1 MRVPLFVPAKASSA
15 ISTLR
20 KRIFTQRQ
28 AMIRKDPPPPIAY
41 LLPNFF
47 TAASIFTG
55 FYAIALALESSF
67 SEAAWFIF
75 LALIFDGLDG
85 RVARMTN
92 TASHFGVEFDSL
104 ADIVA
109 FGVAPALLM
118 YLYIGESYGRIGIVA
133 SALFIIFGAVRL
145 ARFNV
150 TTSRIEPSVF
160 IGLPIPTAAIM
171 IATAV
176 LLLERY
182 EEYGELKFLM
192 LPLGA
197 ALAVLMVSN
206 IRYPSFKKISFKSF
220 HLLRFLIAVIVVAMG
235 IFVYPIEGMA
245 LIAALYLLYGPLR
258 ASYYLLRRFVYKA

>member
-1 MRVPLFVPAKASSA
+1 M
-15 ISTLR
+15 
-20 KRIFTQRQ
+20 
-28 AMIRKDPPPPIAY
+28 RKDPPPIAY

-55 FYAIALALESSF
+55 FYAISLGLHQGFVS
-67 SEAAWFIF
+67 AAWFIF

-85 RVARMTN
+85 RVARLTN

-109 FGVAPALLM
+109 FGVAPAFLL
-118 YLYIGESYGRIGIVA
+118 YLYVGEGYGRIGIVV

-171 IATAV
+171 ISLAILV
-176 LLLERY
+176 LERY
-182 EEYGELKFLM
+182 PLLNHYKIAM
-192 LPLGA
+192 LPLA
-197 ALAVLMVSN
+197 VVLALLMVSN
-206 IRYPSFKKISFKSF
+206 IRYPSFKKLNFKMFSFM
-220 HLLRFLIAVIVVAMG
+220 RFLSIIIVMALG
-235 IFVYPIEGMA
+235 IFIYPIEGMA
-245 LIAALYLLYGPLR
+245 LLGAGYLLYGPLR
-258 ASYYLLRRFVYKA
+258 AGFYLLRRLVTYRG

>member
-1 MRVPLFVPAKASSA
+1 MSHKESPSPL
-15 ISTLR
+15 
-20 KRIFTQRQ
+20 
-28 AMIRKDPPPPIAY
+28 AY

-55 FYAIALALESSF
+55 FYAVSLALHHDF
-67 SEAAWFIF
+67 TAAAWFVF
-75 LALIFDGLDG
+75 LALVFDGLDG
-85 RVARMTN
+85 RVARLTN

-118 YLYIGESYGRIGIVA
+118 YLYVGEGYGRIGIVV

-150 TTSRIEPSVF
+150 MTSRIEPSVF

-171 IATAV
+171 ISLSV

-182 EEYGELKFLM
+182 PQVHEWKGML
-192 LPLGA
+192 LPLGVV
-197 ALAVLMVSN
+197 LAVLMVSN
-206 IRYPSFKKISFKSF
+206 IRYPSFKKINFKTF
-220 HLLRFLIAVIVVAMG
+220 YLLRFLVAAIGVAMG
-235 IFVYPIEGMA
+235 VFLYPIEGMA
-245 LIAALYLLYGPLR
+245 LLGAGYLLYGPLR
-258 ASYYLLRRFVYKA
+258 ALFYLARRLMAHRG